1 MKKKII
7 GIFVCT
13 LVLATALPAVGTL
26 NNSLKGESLVDKPLD
41 GGWTK
46 TFGGSDWDFGDCVQQ
61 TSDGGYIITADT
73 KSYGAGGLDIWLIKT
88 DADGVEEWNKTFGG
102 SALDWPD
109 FILQTIDGGF
119 IISGETYSYGAGG
132 SDAWLIK
139 TDTDGNKIWDK
150 TYGGTGFERA
160 RTVWNTTD
168 GGYIIGGSTSSFGAG
183 DSDYW
188 LIKTDSNGIE
198 QWNKTFG
205 GTGPDDCWAM
215 RPVDGGY
222 ILVGFVLPTKIFDKA
237 YCWLVKTDADGNKL
251 WDKKI
256 EGTRWS
262 AGWDI
267 RQTSDGGYIISGETN
282 GFGFWAGSLQ
292 FNFGGDMWLVKTD
305 ADGNKIWDKS
315 FGRRILEDSGM
326 CVELTDDGG
335 YIIGGNTKG
344 FGNML
349 SPIPPLPFS
358 KIWVVKTDADGNKI
372 WDKEF
377 SRGIC
382 WSIRQTSDGGHIVT
396 GGGTK
401 KLLGQSDVFF
411 IKID

>member
-1 MKKKII
+1 
-7 GIFVCT
+7 
-13 LVLATALPAVGTL
+13 
-26 NNSLKGESLVDKPLD
+26 
-41 GGWTK
+41 
-46 TFGGSDWDFGDCVQQ
+46 
-61 TSDGGYIITADT
+61 
-73 KSYGAGGLDIWLIKT
+73 LIKT
-88 DADGVEEWNKTFGG
+88 DAE
-102 SALDWPD
+102 
-109 FILQTIDGGF
+109 
-119 IISGETYSYGAGG
+119 
-132 SDAWLIK
+132 
-139 TDTDGNKIWDK
+139 GNEIWVK

-160 RTVWNTTD
+160 KTVWNTID
-168 GGYIIGGSTSSFGAG
+168 GGYILGGSASSFGAG

-188 LIKTDSNGIE
+188 LMKTDSNGIE

-205 GTGPDDCWAM
+205 GTGWDECWAM

-222 ILVGFVLPTKIFDKA
+222 ILVGFVLPTKIFDTA

-267 RQTSDGGYIISGETN
+267 RQTPDGGYIISGETN

-315 FGRRILEDSGM
+315 FGRKILEDSGT
-326 CVELTDDGG
+326 CVELTNDGG

-344 FGNML
+344 FGSML

-358 KIWVVKTDADGNKI
+358 KIWVVKTDGDGNKI
-372 WDKEF
+372 WDQEF

-382 WSIRQTSDGGHIVT
+382 WFIAKTVDGGHIVT
-396 GGGTK
+396 GGISK
-401 KLLGQSDVFF
+401 KLLGESDVSF